1 MEQKTPFPQSKKTT
15 KPDGTQIYIWDGKIH
30 NWDGPALINPDGT
43 KEWYLYGIKYTEK
56 QFKDRLKSREGLP
69 WYKGGSAK
77 ARF

>member
-1 MEQKTPFPQSKKTT
+1 MQKIETDRFGT
-15 KPDGTQIYIWDGKIH
+15 KRYYWNNKLH
-30 NWDGPALINPDGT
+30 REDGPAVEWSNGT

-56 QFKDRLKSREGLP
+56 EFKDRLKSREGLP